1 MSHTRVSGRP
11 AKSAAVSAEKPSIIF
26 GRAWPRKLALL
37 FGLAVQALA
46 AASESMLLRTLGM
59 SDASAACPL
68 LVLDTNVVLD
78 WLVFEDASCAPLAAA
93 VQQGRARWIASM
105 SMRQEL
111 EHVLTRENLKRWQP
125 DSALVLRSWDRWA
138 HAAETSPI
146 LPNPGLICTDPDD
159 QKFIDLAMHA
169 RADALISRDRALLRL
184 ARRARH
190 FGIQVVTATAWAQR
204 PALLESSPWAA
215 RT

>member
-1 MSHTRVSGRP
+1 
-11 AKSAAVSAEKPSIIF
+11 
-26 GRAWPRKLALL
+26 
-37 FGLAVQALA
+37 
-46 AASESMLLRTLGM
+46 MLLRTLGM
-59 SDASAACPL
+59 AGGTAACPL

-78 WLVFEDASCAPLAAA
+78 WLVFEDAACAPLAAA
-93 VQQGRARWIASM
+93 VQEGRVRWIASM

-125 DSALVLRSWDRWA
+125 DSALVLRTWDRWA
-138 HAAETSPI
+138 HTAETGPM

-184 ARRARH
+184 ARRARN
-190 FGIQVVTATAWAQR
+190 FGIQVVTAAAWAQC
-204 PALLESSPWAA
+204 PTAPENSA
-215 RT
+215 RAGTR